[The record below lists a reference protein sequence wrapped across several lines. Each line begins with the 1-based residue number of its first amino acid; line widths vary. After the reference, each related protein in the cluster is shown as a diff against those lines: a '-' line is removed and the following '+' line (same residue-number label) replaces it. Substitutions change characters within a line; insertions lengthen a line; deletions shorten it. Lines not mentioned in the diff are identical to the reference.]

1 MAKKTKK
8 VRRTTISGNLL
19 EQTVKTVCQ
28 QKGFKILRY
37 SQWKKNPEKY
47 GQELLLTNVPYE
59 TIYKHYGKTEFLL
72 KSARYGLEIRIEC
85 KWQQVA
91 GSVDE
96 KLPYLY
102 LNSIEAMPE
111 KHIVVVIDGEGWK
124 AGAIPWLKEAAAK
137 RKYTTSATAQKKIE
151 VLSLT
156 EFMTWA
162 NTTFR

>member
-1 MAKKTKK
+1 MAKRTKK
-8 VRRTTISGNLL
+8 AKRTTASGNLL
-19 EQTVKTVCQ
+19 EQTVKTVCR
-28 QKGFKILRY
+28 QKGFKIVKY
-37 SQWKKNPEKY
+37 KDWSKNPKKY
-47 GQELLLTNVPYE
+47 GEELLLTHVPYE
-59 TIYKHYGKTEFLL
+59 TIYKHPGKTEFLL

-102 LNSIEAMPE
+102 LNSLEAMPE
-111 KHIVVVIDGEGWK
+111 KHIVVVIDGTGWK
-124 AGAIPWLKEAAAK
+124 AGAIPWLKEAAAN

-162 NTTFR
+162 NTVFR